1 MCRVRRAGKHGGRC
15 WFFYWKIRR
24 SPFEGMVVSLMI
36 VLAPSQVVRYEIS
49 EPSIV
54 ALHIIHTWWFSQ
66 ILWML
71 KMADGILFSVT
82 CDTQLDLRTNMHTN
96 VSNMFQWSRFKGKAF
111 QNNLITVNICCSG
124 ISEIW
129 CSLFVTSKLS
139 ESCCDP
145 HLQQLLLKWVRRLKL
160 EYVLQ
165 LQREWKKP
173 SAWDLTNI
181 LWTWIRNTE

>member
-36 VLAPSQVVRYEIS
+36 VLAPSQVVRYGIS

-82 CDTQLDLRTNMHTN
+82 CDTQLDLRTNMHT
-96 VSNMFQWSRFKGKAF
+96 
-111 QNNLITVNICCSG
+111 T
-124 ISEIW
+124 
-129 CSLFVTSKLS
+129 
-139 ESCCDP
+139 
-145 HLQQLLLKWVRRLKL
+145 
-160 EYVLQ
+160 
-165 LQREWKKP
+165 LQRQGFPKQLDYSKYLLQWNQWNLVFVICHFQIEWELLWP
-173 SAWDLTNI
+173 SSAVT
-181 LWTWIRNTE
+181 TPKVS